1 MYFDRKKD
9 FFGFKTYCYSFK
21 GYFKEAFC
29 HRFTKKSIIKNHSN
43 SAKKINCYLPPHSV
57 VKDPC
62 LSLFLTEEKGTE
74 NKYLLN
80 F

>member
-21 GYFKEAFC
+21 GYFKEASC

-43 SAKKINCYLPPHSV
+43 SAKKLTVISLHTALPVP
-57 VKDPC
+57 
-62 LSLFLTEEKGTE
+62 FLNGRKGDGKQTSF
-74 NKYLLN
+74 KLLKP
-80 F
+80 

>member
-43 SAKKINCYLPPHSV
+43 SAKKLTVI
-57 VKDPC
+57 
-62 LSLFLTEEKGTE
+62 SLHTVW
-74 NKYLLN
+74 
-80 F
+80 